1 MVASADTLLRT
12 VDRRLSELLA
22 LEDDWDSYGGK
33 PPSATAILL
42 AGRLTQ
48 RAYDRYGELLGEAAL
63 PSSISP
69 LAYGGVELEWEGTD
83 TLLALD
89 VGPEGNLGTML
100 KRGTGQ
106 DAVYEEAEDFDWD
119 DALER
124 MGKVF
129 TFDRSG
135 SHHPVQLASSCCT
148 TKLTP
153 AGTPPRADDESRR
166 FHRV

>member
-22 LEDDWDSYGGK
+22 LENDWDSYGGK

-69 LAYGGVELEWEGTD
+69 LAYGGVELEWEGSD
-83 TLLALD
+83 ALLALD

-100 KRGTGQ
+100 RRGTGQ
-106 DAVYEEAEDFDWD
+106 DAVYEEADNLDWD

-124 MGKVF
+124 IGKASTVVR
-129 TFDRSG
+129 TGTVRLNLAATTETRS
-135 SHHPVQLASSCCT
+135 
-148 TKLTP
+148 
-153 AGTPPRADDESRR
+153 PPI
-166 FHRV
+166 